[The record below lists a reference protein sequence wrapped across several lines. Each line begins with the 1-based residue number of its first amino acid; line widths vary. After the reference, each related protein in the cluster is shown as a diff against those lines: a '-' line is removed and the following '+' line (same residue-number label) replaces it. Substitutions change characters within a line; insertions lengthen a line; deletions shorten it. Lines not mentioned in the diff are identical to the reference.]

1 MRLLYGIISLFIV
14 ASFVTYAK
22 THGVIVSNDVELL
35 CMTIAFA
42 SGIAGGD

>member
-1 MRLLYGIISLFIV
+1 MRFLYGAAALVIFTTFIS
-14 ASFVTYAK
+14 YAK
-22 THGVIVSNDVELL
+22 AQGMIVSNDVELL